1 VLGFANGGN
10 FNYGVYGTAYGGITD
25 YAGYFNGPIY
35 ATNITTT
42 SDRKLKQDI
51 QPLTSGLE
59 QLLKLRPATY
69 QYKTKEYKHMNLPE
83 GKQVGLVAD
92 EVKQVFPQLVRSVVQ
107 PAQYNEKDKTKEI
120 SPEVKFEGVNYQGL
134 IPVLIASIQEQQQQ
148 IMDKDEKIANL
159 EARLQKIEALLNGS
173 NSLPLNSAT
182 LLQNVPNPVNGTT
195 TIRYQVPTTAKTA
208 SILLTDVKG
217 QQLKAIVLSNRGS
230 AQVSLDTQGL
240 ASGTYN
246 YTLYVD
252 GQPADTKRLVVTR

>member
-1 VLGFANGGN
+1 
-10 FNYGVYGTAYGGITD
+10 
-25 YAGYFNGPIY
+25 
-35 ATNITTT
+35 
-42 SDRKLKQDI
+42 
-51 QPLTSGLE
+51 
-59 QLLKLRPATY
+59 
-69 QYKTKEYKHMNLPE
+69 
-83 GKQVGLVAD
+83 
-92 EVKQVFPQLVRSVVQ
+92 
-107 PAQYNEKDKTKEI
+107 
-120 SPEVKFEGVNYQGL
+120 
-134 IPVLIASIQEQQQQ
+134 VLIASIQEQQQQ